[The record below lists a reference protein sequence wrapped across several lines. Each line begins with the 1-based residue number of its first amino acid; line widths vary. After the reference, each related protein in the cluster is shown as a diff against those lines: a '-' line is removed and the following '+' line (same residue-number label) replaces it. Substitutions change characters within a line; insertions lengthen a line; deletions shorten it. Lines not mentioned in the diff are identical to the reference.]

1 MNKALQ
7 FTDEHHLWAAFCQGN
22 EAAYRQLYEQYVPGL
37 YSYGMKLTRDEA
49 LVKDC
54 VQELF
59 IRIWNTRQAL
69 GQAKSIKFYLSSALR
84 RDLIR
89 QLQQQKTLTPD
100 ELEAYDFTVSLD
112 TEALFIQQEIK
123 SEQVERLNQLLNGL
137 PPRQKE
143 ALYLKYYENLSYEEI
158 AGLMHI
164 TPGVAYN
171 FVYRAILSL
180 KKYWLTTQ
188 IIWLFVGLA

>member
-7 FTDEHHLWAAFCQGN
+7 FTDEHRLWAAFCQGN

-59 IRIWNTRQAL
+59 IRIWNTRQSL
-69 GQAKSIKFYLSSALR
+69 GQAQSIKFYLSSALR

-89 QLQQQKTLTPD
+89 QLQQQKTLTLD

-112 TEALFIQQEIK
+112 TEALSIQQEIK
-123 SEQVERLNQLLNGL
+123 SEQVKRLNRLLNGL

-158 AGLMHI
+158 ASLMHI

-180 KKYWLTTQ
+180 KRYWLTTQ
-188 IIWLFVGLA
+188 IIWLSVGLA